1 MTDQTATRAVTQ
13 VVTGM
18 PTSDG
23 AGVKLRRV
31 IGQPDL
37 AELDP
42 FLMLDEFGT
51 DQPQD
56 YIAGFPEHPHRGFET
71 VTYMLDGRMRHRDNH
86 GHEGVLVPGSV
97 QWMTAGRGIVHSE
110 MPEQQEGRMRGFQL
124 WLNLPAGEKMTAP
137 KYQEFGPE
145 RIPLATPAAG
155 VTVKVI
161 AGRVG
166 SVTGPISQPSTDPTY
181 LDISIGDGMQYV
193 HELPLEHAAFL
204 YVYEGALRVGAS
216 AGPGSEVTLVREG
229 ELAVLGQGTRVQL
242 RGDSNEAAGPVRTAA
257 GALRADADLAHSA
270 AIAGDGK
277 SRAILVAGQPLREP
291 VARHGPFVMNT
302 REQVLQA
309 ISDFRSG
316 RF

>member
-1 MTDQTATRAVTQ
+1 M
-13 VVTGM
+13 
-18 PTSDG
+18 
-23 AGVKLRRV
+23 
-31 IGQPDL
+31 
-37 AELDP
+37 
-42 FLMLDEFGT
+42 
-51 DQPQD
+51 
-56 YIAGFPEHPHRGFET
+56 
-71 VTYMLDGRMRHRDNH
+71 
-86 GHEGVLVPGSV
+86 
-97 QWMTAGRGIVHSE
+97 
-110 MPEQQEGRMRGFQL
+110 
-124 WLNLPAGEKMTAP
+124 
-137 KYQEFGPE
+137 
-145 RIPLATPAAG
+145 
-155 VTVKVI
+155 
-161 AGRVG
+161 
-166 SVTGPISQPSTDPTY
+166 
-181 LDISIGDGMQYV
+181 

-242 RGDSNEAAGPVRTAA
+242 RGDSNEAAGPLRTAA